1 MFKNFPLWL
10 LYSFALAA
18 CSNDSSTSTDADTN
32 LDPDA
37 GNGTEAQ
44 ADFYTPAAIKDAL
57 LLGRS
62 WLRFRLT
69 SLGLPW
75 GRRGARVFYY

>member
-1 MFKNFPLWL
+1 ML
-10 LYSFALAA
+10 
-18 CSNDSSTSTDADTN
+18 NDSSTSIDADTD

-44 ADFYTPAAIKDAL
+44 ADFYTPVAIKDAL
-57 LLGRS
+57 LLTRTVAWSS

-75 GRRGARVFYY
+75 GRRVALMYYC